1 MHKIPKSK
9 RWADLDV
16 SLNARQNSKA
26 YPNVSRDNVEY
37 GGLKKINICGI
48 YTVKTER
55 KKICFLLNSS
65 TGSTRSCLLV
75 QKRGKEVN

>member
-48 YTVKTER
+48 YTVKIER
-55 KKICFLLNSS
+55 KKSEFFYRVNQKLF
-65 TGSTRSCLLV
+65 TGTE
-75 QKRGKEVN
+75 KGKGSELA